1 MEYNIITTV
10 YNGDLTV
17 LQNHDSSEGKIII
30 LSGMGTN
37 CIIPQEGST
46 TEGIVMLLQILIR
59 QEAIREEIQE
69 VPVVMRSEGAIRIMP
84 TFFATRYM
92 EEFLASKV
100 VPNWSPIEG
109 KINPTNTL
117 APIGSVILNEL
128 SHIGLDLVSSAE
140 YSEFKTI
147 VTELHLEGLHQGE
160 EVSSLN

>member
-1 MEYNIITTV
+1 MLKNDTCFDKDRSKD
-10 YNGDLTV
+10 NGRCIKYYKY
-17 LQNHDSSEGKIII
+17 QNHDSSEGKIII

-46 TEGIVMLLQILIR
+46 TEGIVMLLQILII

-100 VPNWSPIEG
+100 VPNWLPIEG

-117 APIGSVILNEL
+117 APVGS
-128 SHIGLDLVSSAE
+128 HRDKGPR
-140 YSEFKTI
+140 
-147 VTELHLEGLHQGE
+147 
-160 EVSSLN
+160 